1 MERIHAVAV
10 LFSYLPLKRYLM
22 TIQEKFRL
30 DGKVAVITGASKGI
44 GEAMAL
50 ALGQAGAKVVVSS
63 RKQDAVNEVAEKLK
77 VEGIDAIGVA
87 ANAGEKADLE
97 NLLKA
102 TEKAFGGVDI
112 VINNAAT
119 NPVFGP
125 VVQTDEAAFD
135 KIMQVNVKGPFMLS
149 KLAFPIMKQRGGGCI
164 INISSIEGLSPEPF
178 MGMYAVSKAA
188 LISLTKVFA
197 REWGA
202 AGIRANVICPGLIQT
217 KFSQGLWANEAILNK
232 IVKELP
238 IARIGQTDEMAGL
251 ALYLASEASSYTT
264 GGVFVADGGY
274 TI

>member
-1 MERIHAVAV
+1 
-10 LFSYLPLKRYLM
+10 M

-63 RKQDAVNEVAEKLK
+63 RKQDAVKEVAEKLK
-77 VEGIDAIGVA
+77 AEGIEAIGVA
-87 ANAGEKADLE
+87 ANAGDKGDLE

-112 VINNAAT
+112 IINNAAT

-149 KLAFPIMKQRGGGCI
+149 KLAFPIMKQRGGGSI

-232 IVKELP
+232 MIKELP
-238 IARIGQTDEMAGL
+238 ISRIGQSDEMAGL

>member
-1 MERIHAVAV
+1 
-10 LFSYLPLKRYLM
+10 M

-30 DGKVAVITGASKGI
+30 DGKIVVITGASKGI
-44 GEAMAL
+44 GEAMAF

-63 RKQDAVNEVAEKLK
+63 RKQDAVNEVAQKLNS
-77 VEGIDAIGVA
+77 EGIEAIGVA

-149 KLAFPIMKQRGGGCI
+149 KLAFPIMKQRGGGSI
-164 INISSIEGLSPEPF
+164 INLSSIEGLRPEPF

-197 REWGA
+197 KEWGS

-217 KFSQGLWANEAILNK
+217 KFSQGLWANEAIFNK
-232 IVKELP
+232 VVKELP

>member
-1 MERIHAVAV
+1 
-10 LFSYLPLKRYLM
+10 M

-63 RKQDAVNEVAEKLK
+63 RKQEAVNEVAEKLK
-77 VEGIDAIGVA
+77 AEGIEAIGVA
-87 ANAGEKADLE
+87 ANAGDKADLE
-97 NLLKA
+97 NLLAA

-112 VINNAAT
+112 IINNAAT

-135 KIMQVNVKGPFMLS
+135 KIIQVNVKGPFMLS
-149 KLAFPIMKQRGGGCI
+149 KLAFPIMKQRGGGSI

>member
-1 MERIHAVAV
+1 
-10 LFSYLPLKRYLM
+10 M

-77 VEGIDAIGVA
+77 AEGIEAIGVA

-112 VINNAAT
+112 IINNAAT

-149 KLAFPIMKQRGGGCI
+149 RLAFPIMKQRGGGSI

-202 AGIRANVICPGLIQT
+202 ASIRDNVIWRGLIKT
-217 KFSQGLWANEAILNK
+217 RFSQCMWANEAIINK

>member
-1 MERIHAVAV
+1 
-10 LFSYLPLKRYLM
+10 M

-63 RKQDAVNEVAEKLK
+63 RKQEAVNEVAEKLK
-77 VEGIDAIGVA
+77 AEGIEAIGVA
-87 ANAGEKADLE
+87 ANAGDKADLE
-97 NLLKA
+97 NLLAA

-112 VINNAAT
+112 IINNAAT

-149 KLAFPIMKQRGGGCI
+149 KLAFPIMKQRGGGSI

>member
-1 MERIHAVAV
+1 
-10 LFSYLPLKRYLM
+10 M

-30 DGKVAVITGASKGI
+30 DGKIVVITGASKGI
-44 GEAMAL
+44 GEAMAF

-63 RKQDAVNEVAEKLK
+63 RKQDAVNEVAQKLNS
-77 VEGIDAIGVA
+77 EGIEAIGVA

-149 KLAFPIMKQRGGGCI
+149 KLAFPIMKQRGGGSI
-164 INISSIEGLSPEPF
+164 INISSIEGLRPEPF

-197 REWGA
+197 KEWGS

-217 KFSQGLWANEAILNK
+217 KFSQGLWAKEAIFNK
-232 IVKELP
+232 VVKELP

>member
-1 MERIHAVAV
+1 
-10 LFSYLPLKRYLM
+10 M

-63 RKQDAVNEVAEKLK
+63 RKQEAVNEVAEKLK
-77 VEGIDAIGVA
+77 AEGIEAIGVA
-87 ANAGEKADLE
+87 ANAGDKADLE
-97 NLLKA
+97 NLLAA

-149 KLAFPIMKQRGGGCI
+149 KLAFPIMKQRGGGSI

>member
-1 MERIHAVAV
+1 
-10 LFSYLPLKRYLM
+10 M

-77 VEGIDAIGVA
+77 AEGIEAIGVA

-112 VINNAAT
+112 IINNAAT

-135 KIMQVNVKGPFMLS
+135 KIIQVNVKGPFMLS
-149 KLAFPIMKQRGGGCI
+149 KLAFPIMKQRGGGSI

-202 AGIRANVICPGLIQT
+202 TGIRANVICPGLIQT

>member
-1 MERIHAVAV
+1 
-10 LFSYLPLKRYLM
+10 M

-63 RKQDAVNEVAEKLK
+63 RKQDPVNEVAKKLK
-77 VEGIDAIGVA
+77 AEGIEAIGVA

-112 VINNAAT
+112 IINNAAT

-149 KLAFPIMKQRGGGCI
+149 KLAFPIMKQRGGGSI

-202 AGIRANVICPGLIQT
+202 TGIRANVICPGLIQT

-238 IARIGQTDEMAGL
+238 IARVGQTDEMAGL

>member
-1 MERIHAVAV
+1 
-10 LFSYLPLKRYLM
+10 M

-77 VEGIDAIGVA
+77 AEGIEAIGVA

-112 VINNAAT
+112 IINNAAT

-149 KLAFPIMKQRGGGCI
+149 KLAFPIMKQSGGGSI

>member
-1 MERIHAVAV
+1 
-10 LFSYLPLKRYLM
+10 M

-63 RKQDAVNEVAEKLK
+63 RKQEAVNEVAEKLK
-77 VEGIDAIGVA
+77 AEGIEAIGVA
-87 ANAGEKADLE
+87 ANAGDKADLK
-97 NLLKA
+97 NLLAA

-112 VINNAAT
+112 IINNAAT

-149 KLAFPIMKQRGGGCI
+149 KLAFPIMKQRGGGSI

-197 REWGA
+197 RECGA

-217 KFSQGLWANEAILNK
+217 RFSQGLWANEAILNK

>member
-1 MERIHAVAV
+1 
-10 LFSYLPLKRYLM
+10 
-22 TIQEKFRL
+22 
-30 DGKVAVITGASKGI
+30 
-44 GEAMAL
+44 AL

-77 VEGIDAIGVA
+77 AEGNEAIGVA
-87 ANAGEKADLE
+87 ANADEKADLE

-112 VINNAAT
+112 IINNAAT

-149 KLAFPIMKQRGGGCI
+149 KLAFPIMKQRGGGSI

>member
-1 MERIHAVAV
+1 MNI
-10 LFSYLPLKRYLM
+10 L
-22 TIQEKFRL
+22 EKFTL
-30 DGKVAVITGASKGI
+30 KGKIAVVTGASKGI
-44 GEAMAL
+44 GEAIAQ
-50 ALGQAGAKVVVSS
+50 ALGHAGAQVVVSS
-63 RKQDAVNEVAEKLK
+63 RKQDALDNVARSLQGQ
-77 VEGIDAIGVA
+77 GIDAIGIA
-87 ANAGEKADLE
+87 ANAGEMQDLE
-97 NLLKA
+97 KLIQR
-102 TEKAFGGVDI
+102 TVETYGGIDI
-112 VINNAAT
+112 VVNNAAT

-125 VVQTDEAAFD
+125 VLQTDEAAFD

-149 KLAFPIMKQRGGGCI
+149 KLAFPLMKQRGGGSI

-217 KFSQGLWANEAILNK
+217 KFSQGLWQNEAILTK
-232 IVKELP
+232 MIKELP
-238 IARIGQTDEMAGL
+238 IARIGQPDEMAGL